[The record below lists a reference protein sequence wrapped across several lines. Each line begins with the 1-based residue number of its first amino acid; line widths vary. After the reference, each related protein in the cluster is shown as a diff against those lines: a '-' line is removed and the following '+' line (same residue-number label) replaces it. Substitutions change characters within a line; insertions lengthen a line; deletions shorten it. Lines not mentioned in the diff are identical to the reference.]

1 MPKSTTHNTGDIFTI
16 TLTSNQN
23 QKKRIYKRPH
33 DGLIITLYFSSTKRR
48 GQQHL
53 TTTRNSMLNNNR
65 PLLLLCCCA
74 AIGAAIA
81 AVTATQSSRPRPP
94 PPPQQG
100 GYKEDYL
107 YPLKTFYIRTSDVEA
122 NKMSH
127 KILQDGS
134 YHDFLEVHQ
143 IRSRACYGWNVVLK
157 VTTDDTY
164 FFNSKT
170 AVWPT
175 RPEMEWIASALHN
188 DLSSVY
194 YIHFLTY
201 TIPPNM
207 ETGEERGQLAATD
220 LYCDTTSISVDLRE
234 TNDNNSDKNN
244 N

>member
-1 MPKSTTHNTGDIFTI
+1 MPESTTHNTGNIFTI

-23 QKKRIYKRPH
+23 QNKPIYNRPH
-33 DGLIITLYFSSTKRR
+33 DGLITITLYFSTKQQR
-48 GQQHL
+48 GQHL
-53 TTTRNSMLNNNR
+53 MNNNMLLNNKT
-65 PLLLLCCCA
+65 LLLLCCM

-81 AVTATQSSRPRPP
+81 AAQSRPRPP
-94 PPPQQG
+94 PPPPQQAG
-100 GYKEDYL
+100 GYKEGYL

-157 VTTDDTY
+157 VTTDDTH

-175 RPEMEWIASALHN
+175 RPKMEWIASALHN

-201 TIPPNM
+201 TVPPNM

-234 TNDNNSDKNN
+234 TNDNSDDRNN
-244 N
+244 

>member
-23 QKKRIYKRPH
+23 QKKHIYKRPH
-33 DGLIITLYFSSTKRR
+33 DGLITITLYFSSTKRR
-48 GQQHL
+48 RGNQHL
-53 TTTRNSMLNNNR
+53 TRNSMLNNR
-65 PLLLLCCCA
+65 TLLLLSCV

-81 AVTATQSSRPRPP
+81 ATVTATQSRPRPP
-94 PPPQQG
+94 PPQQD
-100 GYKEDYL
+100 GYRDDHL
-107 YPLKTFYIRTSDVEA
+107 YPLKTFFIRTSDTDA

-127 KILQDGS
+127 KLLQGGS

-157 VTTDDTY
+157 VTTDDTH

-175 RPEMEWIASALHN
+175 RPEFEWIANALNN
-188 DLSSVY
+188 DLSGIY
-194 YIHFLTY
+194 YIHYLTY

-207 ETGEERGQLAATD
+207 ERGEEEKGKLAVND

-234 TNDNNSDKNN
+234 RRDNDDGSD
-244 N
+244 

>member
-1 MPKSTTHNTGDIFTI
+1 MPHSTTHNTGNIFTI

-23 QKKRIYKRPH
+23 RKKHIYNRTHDDRIT
-33 DGLIITLYFSSTKRR
+33 ITLYFSTTRR
-48 GQQHL
+48 GQQQHL
-53 TTTRNSMLNNNR
+53 KNNMLNNR
-65 PLLLLCCCA
+65 TLLLLCCCV

-81 AVTATQSSRPRPP
+81 VAAQSRPP
-94 PPPQQG
+94 PSPPQQAG
-100 GYKEDYL
+100 SYKEGYL

-157 VTTDDTY
+157 VTTDDTH

-234 TNDNNSDKNN
+234 TNDNSNRNN
-244 N
+244 

>member
-1 MPKSTTHNTGDIFTI
+1 
-16 TLTSNQN
+16 
-23 QKKRIYKRPH
+23 
-33 DGLIITLYFSSTKRR
+33 
-48 GQQHL
+48 
-53 TTTRNSMLNNNR
+53 MLNNR
-65 PLLLLCCCA
+65 ILLLLCCCCCV
-74 AIGAAIA
+74 AIGAAMA
-81 AVTATQSSRPRPP
+81 ATATQSRPR
-94 PPPQQG
+94 QQAG
-100 GYKEDYL
+100 GYKEGYL

-157 VTTDDTY
+157 VTTDDTH

-175 RPEMEWIASALHN
+175 RPEMEWIASALQN

-234 TNDNNSDKNN
+234 TNDNSDKNN
-244 N
+244 